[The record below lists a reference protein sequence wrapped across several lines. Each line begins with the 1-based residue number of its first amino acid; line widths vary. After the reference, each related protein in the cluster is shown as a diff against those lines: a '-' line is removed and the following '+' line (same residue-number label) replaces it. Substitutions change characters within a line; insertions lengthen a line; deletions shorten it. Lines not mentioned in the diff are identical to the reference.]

1 MNKRRLF
8 ALWLLVFTFGFLVS
22 SKPTEAVKRDS
33 LNISVLA
40 ILSTVDPHGTR
51 NLQDMNFLK
60 QVYEPLVWQNEITGE
75 FQPLIAEGYTVSED
89 GLTWTFKLRKGVKF
103 HNGDLLKASDVAF
116 SLRRVMGKPA
126 GVSFTNA
133 IADAVAVDDETVN
146 IILKRKSAS
155 LLSNLTQLAIIS
167 EKEVEKQGEAFGTI
181 VNLAGT
187 GPYYL
192 TFLDRAVKWDCQ
204 AFPDYYRGEAPIKF
218 LHYKPISD
226 PSAGLITFE
235 SGELDWYIAPIANWD
250 DLINSKKYN
259 TEVVGA
265 NHISY
270 AAINRMRGPL
280 ENDNLRKAIA
290 YAIDKEA
297 MNMVCFNG
305 LATIADFQ
313 ERPGV
318 NNGAPSEGITYSYDP
333 EKARQ
338 LVIEAGYEK
347 GVDVGKILC
356 IPGTYYEKMAQV
368 MQANLA
374 DVGITCGIE
383 LYENATALAMVRR
396 QEFDITLQGYNYIGD
411 YENLRRFVHSDAK
424 GSYYVKFEGEKFDY
438 KRFDE
443 LLDRGGQELD
453 PVKRQA
459 IYKEFNDLL
468 MDTACILPIFHKAQ
482 PYVWHKDLQIP
493 HNYPNYPQIFEW
505 SWKD

>member
-1 MNKRRLF
+1 
-8 ALWLLVFTFGFLVS
+8 
-22 SKPTEAVKRDS
+22 
-33 LNISVLA
+33 
-40 ILSTVDPHGTR
+40 
-51 NLQDMNFLK
+51 MNFLK

-75 FQPLIAEGYTVSED
+75 FEPRVAESYTVSED
-89 GLTWTFKLRKGVKF
+89 GMSWLFKLRKGVKF

-116 SLRRVMGKPA
+116 SLNRVLEKPA

-133 IADAVAVDDETVN
+133 IANTEVVDEETVKVN
-146 IILKRKSAS
+146 MKYKSAA
-155 LLSNLTQLAIIS
+155 LLTNLTQLAILS
-167 EKEVEKQGEAFGTI
+167 EREVNEQGDAFGTT

-192 TFLDRAVKWDCQ
+192 TYLDRAVKWDCQ
-204 AFPDYYRGEAPIKF
+204 AFPDYYQGEAPIKY

-226 PSAGLITFE
+226 PSAGLIAFE
-235 SGELDWYIAPIANWD
+235 SGELDWFIAPIANWD
-250 DLINSKKYN
+250 NLVGSGQYN
-259 TEVVGA
+259 TEVIGA

-270 AAINRMRGPL
+270 AAINWMKGPL
-280 ENDNLRKAIA
+280 ENDKLRQAIA
-290 YAIDKEA
+290 YAIDKDA

-318 NNGAPSEGITYSYDP
+318 NNGAPTETIVYSYDP

-338 LVIEAGYEK
+338 LVIEAGFEK

-356 IPGTYYEKMAQV
+356 IPGTYYEKMAQI
-368 MQANLA
+368 MQDNLA

-396 QEFDITLQGYNYIGD
+396 QEFDLTLQGYNYIGD
-411 YENLRRFVHSDAK
+411 YENLRRFVHSDAV
-424 GSYYVKFEGEKFDY
+424 GSYYVKFEGDKFDY
-438 KRFDE
+438 KLFDS
-443 LLDRGGQELD
+443 LLDEGGQELD

-459 IYKEFNDLL
+459 IYGKFNNLL
-468 MDTACILPIFHKAQ
+468 METACLLPIFYKAQ
-482 PYVWHKDLQIP
+482 PYVWNKDLQIP
-493 HNYPNYPQIFEW
+493 QNYPNYPWIFDW